1 METYLKVVIAIDSM
15 KGSLTSS
22 EANQIVATVFKAAD
36 YEVEQVAIA
45 DGGEGTVEAYL
56 TNQEGEWI
64 EVETLDP
71 LGEICKSFY
80 GWYPEKKEAVI
91 EVAASS
97 GLGLIQNRKHNHPS
111 QTSSFGTGQ
120 LILSAM
126 DKGAKSIVI
135 GLGGSGTIDGG
146 IGILKALG
154 VEFFDENGLE
164 LAGIGNDLAK
174 IKRIDR
180 NKMDQRLKTIEITVA
195 SDVSNP
201 LTGSEGAV
209 AIFGEQKGLR
219 SSELASYDQAM
230 TNFLKIATGNSISS
244 LGDGAAGGMGF
255 ALRHF
260 LNAKVIPGFT
270 LIAAENELAAKIKI
284 ADLVITGEGQI
295 DQQSL
300 YGKVPV
306 AIAKLAK
313 KNNIPVIAFVGSIKG
328 DMTEAYQAGI
338 SEIISIVQSVST
350 LENALKNASKNLEK
364 SAKQT
369 VKLLHLFN

>member
-1 METYLKVVIAIDSM
+1 MA
-15 KGSLTSS
+15 
-22 EANQIVATVFKAAD
+22 
-36 YEVEQVAIA
+36 
-45 DGGEGTVEAYL
+45 
-56 TNQEGEWI
+56 
-64 EVETLDP
+64 
-71 LGEICKSFY
+71 
-80 GWYPEKKEAVI
+80 
-91 EVAASS
+91 
-97 GLGLIQNRKHNHPS
+97 
-111 QTSSFGTGQ
+111 
-120 LILSAM
+120 
-126 DKGAKSIVI
+126 
-135 GLGGSGTIDGG
+135 
-146 IGILKALG
+146 
-154 VEFFDENGLE
+154 
-164 LAGIGNDLAK
+164 
-174 IKRIDR
+174 
-180 NKMDQRLKTIEITVA
+180 
-195 SDVSNP
+195 
-201 LTGSEGAV
+201 
-209 AIFGEQKGLR
+209 
-219 SSELASYDQAM
+219 
-230 TNFLKIATGNSISS
+230 NFLKIATGNSISS

-338 SEIISIVQSVST
+338 SEIIPIVQSVST
-350 LENALKNASKNLEK
+350 LENALKNASENLEK